1 MLRCLRWTVV
11 PALIALSACGGGGSG
26 SSPALGTGSSS
37 GVSASSSSG
46 VTSSSSGVTSSSSG
60 ASSSSGGAHV
70 FSLSSPNVA
79 AVTVGPGTSDFFD
92 IPTTSVT
99 VCIAGTSTCT
109 TVGNVLVDTGSVG
122 LRLMASALNGLAL
135 AMQHDPSVPAN
146 TIAECLPFADG
157 FTWGPVATADVVIGG
172 EKASAVPINIID
184 DTGTYAPT
192 IPTSC
197 TDDGAPLSS
206 VSDLGS
212 NGVLGV
218 GLFTQDCGPY
228 CAQAA
233 NVQTAPFFYYS
244 CTSSTCAPASE
255 PVNDQVINPV
265 ALFATDNN
273 GVILQ
278 LPAIPD
284 AGQTSATGFLVF
296 GIGTEA
302 NNGLGSATVLTADPN
317 QGTITTLYNSQ
328 TLTGS
333 FLDSGSNGLFFP
345 DTSIPD
351 CPGNA
356 MQMQFYCP
364 TSTLSLTA
372 TNQGL
377 NGNTSIVPF
386 KIANLKD
393 ISNADFAIDDVGGT
407 ATTIMG
413 LGTSYFDFGLP
424 FFYDRTVFTAI
435 DGMQAGGTAGPYF
448 AY

>member
-37 GVSASSSSG
+37 G
-46 VTSSSSGVTSSSSG
+46 

-70 FSLSSPNVA
+70 FSLSSPNVV
-79 AVTVGPGTSDFFD
+79 AVTVGPGTSDFFN

-99 VCIAGTSTCT
+99 VCMAGTSTCT

-184 DTGTYAPT
+184 DTGTYYAPT

-197 TDDGAPLSS
+197 TNDGAPLSS

-265 ALFATDNN
+265 TLFATDNN

-317 QGTITTLYNSQ
+317 QGTITTLYKSQ

-364 TSTLSLTA
+364 TPTLSLTA

-377 NGNTSIVPF
+377 NGNTSVVPF
-386 KIANLKD
+386 KIANLND
-393 ISNADFAIDDVGGT
+393 SNNADFAIDDVGGT

-435 DGMQAGGTAGPYF
+435 DGKQAGGTTGPYF